1 MKVNDDMQLFINA
14 ALGVIAFLGGIVMKV
29 VWDAIGA
36 LRTSL
41 KEMRDE
47 NTKLAGKVQAI
58 EVLVAGTYIK
68 RDEFEKLS
76 QALFNKLDKI
86 MEKLDAKADKVDCDR
101 VHGK

>member
-1 MKVNDDMQLFINA
+1 MDQDTQMFVNS

-29 VWDAIGA
+29 IWDAIAA

-47 NTKLAGKVQAI
+47 DTKLATKVQAI

-76 QALFNKLDKI
+76 QALFNKLDRI
-86 MEKLDAKADKVDCDR
+86 MEKLDSKVDRNECERFHD
-101 VHGK
+101 K

>member
-1 MKVNDDMQLFINA
+1 MDQDTQLFINS

-29 VWDAIGA
+29 IWDAIGT

-47 NTKLAGKVQAI
+47 DAKLAAKVQSI

-76 QALFNKLDKI
+76 QAIFNKLDKI
-86 MEKLDAKADKVDCDR
+86 MEKLDAKVDRNECER
-101 VHGK
+101 FHGQ

>member
-1 MKVNDDMQLFINA
+1 MDHETQLFINS

-29 VWDAIGA
+29 IWDAIGT

-47 NTKLAGKVQAI
+47 DAKLAAKVQSI

-76 QALFNKLDKI
+76 QAIFSKLDKI
-86 MEKLDAKADKVDCDR
+86 MEKLDNKADKAECER
-101 VHGK
+101 FHGS

>member
-1 MKVNDDMQLFINA
+1 MDQDTQQFVNS

-29 VWDAIGA
+29 IWDAIGA

-47 NTKLAGKVQAI
+47 DAKLASKVQSI

-76 QALFNKLDKI
+76 QAIFNKLDKI
-86 MEKLDAKADKVDCDR
+86 MEKLDAKVDRNECERFHDK
-101 VHGK
+101 

>member
-1 MKVNDDMQLFINA
+1 MHDDTQLFINA

-29 VWDAIGA
+29 VWDAIAA

-47 NTKLAGKVQAI
+47 DAKLAGKVQAI

-68 RDEFEKLS
+68 RDEFEKIS

-86 MEKLDAKADKVDCDR
+86 MEKLDSKADRADCDR
-101 VHGK
+101 FHGQ